1 MKRYEQL
8 YYNKIYKKKYILLL
22 DSNYSGRKNSYNS
35 FDNNIKRKEILDRGI
50 LKKNIFNKKKFKK
63 LRNFSSKFQKRLLT
77 LESPH
82 KSNFAKRILSEII
95 PPNLSKKN
103 VLFKKRKII
112 YKSNKNLL
120 ILNTPKAN
128 NSFYSNKIFQK
139 DSKSQLNLF
148 NENSIKK
155 RNSQS
160 INLNY
165 FYLFK
170 VKKPKIS
177 KAVSL
182 MNFSTKTEPTIN
194 DSLIDKGN
202 KDGYIQDIITEDN
215 DNDNINSEENKFI
228 GKKENN
234 NISEKEKLKINLRKI
249 PFKKPKKLIFNNK
262 NNKNIIAKRKINVIK
277 KNMISKSIT
286 PQKLYSKKCDMKKH
300 YCHEKFVNKFLTP
313 INKFMN
319 TDFQLTN
326 NEYEKINKK
335 IHDSN
340 YLINNNEYSVF
351 INKRKKEKYK
361 KFLPP
366 KIPNIHNIIE
376 NKYFSIINELNNYK
390 FKI

>member
-95 PPNLSKKN
+95 PSNLSKKN
-103 VLFKKRKII
+103 VLYKRRKKI
-112 YKSNKNLL
+112 YESNNNLL

-128 NSFYSNKIFQK
+128 NSFYSNEFFLK
-139 DSKSQLNLF
+139 DSKSQQNLF
-148 NENSIKK
+148 NANLVKK
-155 RNSQS
+155 RNSYN

-170 VKKPKIS
+170 IKKPSIS
-177 KAVSL
+177 KAASL

-234 NISEKEKLKINLRKI
+234 NISEKEKLKINLRK
-249 PFKKPKKLIFNNK
+249 
-262 NNKNIIAKRKINVIK
+262 
-277 KNMISKSIT
+277 ISKSIT

>member
-1 MKRYEQL
+1 MA
-8 YYNKIYKKKYILLL
+8 
-22 DSNYSGRKNSYNS
+22 
-35 FDNNIKRKEILDRGI
+35 
-50 LKKNIFNKKKFKK
+50 
-63 LRNFSSKFQKRLLT
+63 

-95 PPNLSKKN
+95 PSNLSKKN
-103 VLFKKRKII
+103 VLYKRRKKI
-112 YKSNKNLL
+112 YESNNNLL

-128 NSFYSNKIFQK
+128 NSFYSNEFFLK
-139 DSKSQLNLF
+139 DSKSQQNLF
-148 NENSIKK
+148 NANLVKK
-155 RNSQS
+155 RNSYN

-170 VKKPKIS
+170 IKKPSIS
-177 KAVSL
+177 KAASL

-194 DSLIDKGN
+194 NSLIDKGY
-202 KDGYIQDIITEDN
+202 KDGYIQDIIKE
-215 DNDNINSEENKFI
+215 DNDNINSEENNNTI
-228 GKKENN
+228 GQKENN
-234 NISEKEKLKINLRKI
+234 NISEKEKLKINLRKV
-249 PFKKPKKLIFNNK
+249 PFGKPKKIIFNNK
-262 NNKNIIAKRKINVIK
+262 NNNNIIAKKKINDIK

>member
-1 MKRYEQL
+1 MKRYENL
-8 YYNKIYKKKYILLL
+8 YYNTIYKKKYILLL
-22 DSNYSGRKNSYNS
+22 DNNNSGRKTSYNS
-35 FDNNIKRKEILDRGI
+35 IENNIKSKEIVDREI
-50 LKKNIFNKKKFKK
+50 LKKNIINKKKFKI
-63 LRNFSSKFQKRLLT
+63 LRNFSTKFQKRLLA

-95 PPNLSKKN
+95 PSNLSKKN
-103 VLFKKRKII
+103 VLYKRRKKI
-112 YKSNKNLL
+112 YESNNNLL

-128 NSFYSNKIFQK
+128 NSFYSNEFFLK
-139 DSKSQLNLF
+139 DSKSQQNLF
-148 NENSIKK
+148 NANLVKK
-155 RNSQS
+155 RNSYN

-170 VKKPKIS
+170 IKKPSIS
-177 KAVSL
+177 KAASL

-194 DSLIDKGN
+194 NSLIDKGY
-202 KDGYIQDIITEDN
+202 KDGYIQDIIKE
-215 DNDNINSEENKFI
+215 DNDNINSEENNNTI
-228 GKKENN
+228 GQKENN
-234 NISEKEKLKINLRKI
+234 NISEKEKLKINLRKV
-249 PFKKPKKLIFNNK
+249 PFGKPKKLIFNNK
-262 NNKNIIAKRKINVIK
+262 NNNNIIAKKKINDIK

>member
-228 GKKENN
+228 GKKENY